1 MRTTFAPLAFALC
14 ALLAA
19 PLHMASAA
27 EAPFIEFSTG
37 FATPLQVDRALL
49 DTLPNASIMAD
60 DHGTPGRWDGASFV
74 DVLRKAGA
82 PLGDA
87 LRGPN
92 LSKYVLVTAADG
104 YRVVFSLSELDPAL
118 GNATAILAVS
128 RDGKALSEKEAPYRI
143 VVAGDDRPARWIRQV
158 VKVELLD
165 APGIPAAA
173 SSH

>member
-60 DHGTPGRWDGASFV
+60 GSDWHQP
-74 DVLRKAGA
+74 
-82 PLGDA
+82 
-87 LRGPN
+87 
-92 LSKYVLVTAADG
+92 
-104 YRVVFSLSELDPAL
+104 
-118 GNATAILAVS
+118 
-128 RDGKALSEKEAPYRI
+128 
-143 VVAGDDRPARWIRQV
+143 
-158 VKVELLD
+158 
-165 APGIPAAA
+165 
-173 SSH
+173 